1 LPPTLAS
8 RRPAPCSGCARRRGF
23 ENTARRLLSVRCCD
37 DVPWGM
43 VTRYG
48 AGTVAQFGPFE
59 RRREDVL

>member
-1 LPPTLAS
+1 
-8 RRPAPCSGCARRRGF
+8 
-23 ENTARRLLSVRCCD
+23 
-37 DVPWGM
+37 M